1 MFEPQPESVAEI
13 RSYARSVTRGLEP
26 QVQDDV
32 VLMVSELATNALL
45 YSRGQ
50 IGVEID
56 CDDGG
61 VRVSVTDSGSSGS
74 GEPQLQPADLL
85 RPYGRGLRIVDELAD
100 DWGSSRSTEGRT
112 VVWFHV
118 DLEHR
123 RNVLH

>member
-1 MFEPQPESVAEI
+1 MFEPKPESVAEI
-13 RSYARSVTRGLEP
+13 RSYARAVTRGLEP

-45 YSRGQ
+45 YSRGE

-61 VRVSVTDSGSSGS
+61 VRVAVTDAGS

-100 DWGSSRSTEGRT
+100 DWGSSRSNEGRT

-118 DLEHR
+118 DLAHR
-123 RNVLH
+123 RNLLH